1 VYTATLD
8 CGTVL
13 SYEASS
19 FVPAR
24 GESVPCRNHGFCV
37 VRNWARGNTVPS
49 RTRCLPRAQPRAQR
63 ELLEWLH
70 GRSATTVHALRRQR
84 FTLRM
89 IAAAER
95 DGLVAVDLETGGVSL
110 R

>member
-1 VYTATLD
+1 VYTATLL

-13 SYEASS
+13 SYEVRS

-24 GESVPCRNHGFCV
+24 GEAVPCRRHGYCV
-37 VRNWARGNTVPS
+37 VERLGRAAMPSSGRRGTPRAR
-49 RTRCLPRAQPRAQR
+49 PRAQD
-63 ELLEWLH
+63 ELLEWL
-70 GRSATTVHALRRQR
+70 RCRPVTTVHALRQHR

-95 DGLVAVDLETGGVSL
+95 EGLVAVDHEAGTVAV